1 MKRRIKNAPRQMWVA
16 KEDQLLLE
24 TLKIPAKMTWNQIAE
39 TMTRRDPET
48 TKTGKQCRERFR
60 NYLDPAILEKPW
72 TKNEKTLFI
81 LLHRHYQNHWGEI
94 AKYYMGRSDISIKN
108 LFYAYMRR
116 VLKKV
121 KNGFVLSDITAKPKK
136 VLKMYYILSLIND
149 KYLPT
154 LERTRGEVPE
164 IKNEKIMLELIKAKK
179 VTKDEILSYM
189 GRLISYC
196 EDACKQQG
204 SPLIVEV
211 SLDEMDVDA
220 FLKEALRDILLN
232 LLFDKLS
239 NFLRI
244 KVVSTLKSPVLI
256 KSEPLPIS
264 PPFVET
270 QPDPYNKPKAF
281 VMNGTAAFNRSF
293 DSVSSQPLIAPPPA
307 SHCFLYSYNPFPV
320 QSGAALHP
328 SHLPYPSAAR
338 SGQLHGHY
346 RVPQLY
352 CGNYIELLLSG
363 GFLGR
368 EIKNERRGGR
378 EGKS

>member
-16 KEDQLLLE
+16 KEDELLLE
-24 TLKIPAKMTWNQIAE
+24 TLRIPAKMTWNQIAE
-39 TMTRRDPET
+39 IMNRRDPEV

-72 TKNEKTLFI
+72 TKNEKALFV

-94 AKYYMGRSDISIKN
+94 AKYYTGRSDISIKN

-121 KNGFVLSDITAKPKK
+121 KNGFVLNDITAKPKK
-136 VLKMYYILSLIND
+136 VLKMYYILSLING

-164 IKNEKIMLELIKAKK
+164 AKNEKIMLELIKAKK

-189 GRLISYC
+189 NRLISCC

-211 SLDEMDVDA
+211 SLDEMDVDTY
-220 FLKEALRDILLN
+220 LKEALRDILTN
-232 LLFDKLS
+232 LMFDKLS

-244 KVVSTLKSPVLI
+244 KVVSTLEPPVLI
-256 KSEPLPIS
+256 KSEPLPLS
-264 PPFVET
+264 PPLAET
-270 QPDPYNKPKAF
+270 QPDPYSKPKPFILNA
-281 VMNGTAAFNRSF
+281 TAAFNRSF
-293 DSVSSQPLIAPPPA
+293 DSVSSQPLVGPLAA
-307 SHCFLYSYNPFPV
+307 SHGLLCSYSFLPA
-320 QSGAALHP
+320 QSRAAP
-328 SHLPYPSAAR
+328 QFGHLPCASAAGN
-338 SGQLHGHY
+338 GQMHARY
-346 RVPQLY
+346 RAPLFFG
-352 CGNYIELLLSG
+352 GNYIELLLHGSV
-363 GFLGR
+363 LGR
-368 EIKNERRGGR
+368 EIMSERRSGR
-378 EGKS
+378 EEKS